1 MNEKNTRVLK
11 LRKVTSMEKKVDFS
25 NRSVREAWLKEH
37 GGKAV
42 KEDNVWYWVAPEK
55 PNVTAEPK
63 KGKKKLF

>member
-1 MNEKNTRVLK
+1 
-11 LRKVTSMEKKVDFS
+11 MEKKVDFS